1 MEQCETRYS
10 EQVQQLKQWFESE
23 RSNQEQR
30 IQDEKDRYQ
39 RRCDQLQQ
47 ELQLKYEDDLAQL

>member
-1 MEQCETRYS
+1 
-10 EQVQQLKQWFESE
+10 VQQLKQWFESE

-39 RRCDQLQQ
+39 RRCDHLQQ
-47 ELQLKYEDDLAQL
+47 EFQLKYEDDLAQL